1 MGREARER
9 GEGAGGAGGEDS
21 PEAGAGRPGA
31 GPDKRCPKGKRGWWR
46 RRIGRARRAELP
58 LDVSATPTAV
68 R

>member
-1 MGREARER
+1 MGREDRER
-9 GEGAGGAGGEDS
+9 GQGAGGAGGEDP

-31 GPDKRCPKGKRGWWR
+31 GPDKRGPKRERGR
-46 RRIGRARRAELP
+46 GRLRTGRAHRAELP